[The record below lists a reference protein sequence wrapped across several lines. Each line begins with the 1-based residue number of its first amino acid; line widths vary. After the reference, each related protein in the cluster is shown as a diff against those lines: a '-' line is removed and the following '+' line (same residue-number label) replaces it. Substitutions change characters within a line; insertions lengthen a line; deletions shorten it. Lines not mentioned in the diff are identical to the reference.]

1 MLPKLFD
8 LPGID
13 IPINSYGFMIMIGFL
28 LGTWISAR
36 RGKSIG
42 LNPDIVL
49 DVAII
54 AMIFGIIG
62 AKINFLLQYPNEFPA
77 LQGKN
82 SVFDFGD
89 GGYRWLG
96 AVLLGPVPYLFWWW
110 RAKSDDKL
118 QLYSWKNGVLLGL
131 TLLFAFVGARAMFL
145 WEHSGE
151 YDWRVFKTWQ
161 SGFVWYGGLIL
172 GVPAGLGYAR
182 MRNQSIPKVGDV
194 TAPNIMLGLGFGRIG
209 CFLNGCC
216 YGSTVK
222 ESFFL
227 AIKYP
232 KYAYD
237 NVAQLF
243 ASQPKYG
250 TVTTS
255 PYADQDKLGQLPADA
270 THSLPLHPAQLY
282 ETVACFAMFF
292 LLSWYWKKKRK
303 HDGET
308 LLLMV
313 VVYGIW
319 RFFAEFLR
327 SDPGRETFGALGMT
341 YSQTLSI
348 VGVVVAGIWFYLL
361 RTKPVA
367 PAGPA
372 APEAP
377 APAK

>member
-13 IPINSYGFMIMIGFL
+13 VPINSYGFMIMIGFL

-36 RGKSIG
+36 RGKTLG

-62 AKINFLLQYPNEFPA
+62 SKVNYLLQYPNEFPPV
-77 LQGKN
+77 QGKG

-89 GGYRWLG
+89 GGYRWFG
-96 AVLLGPVPYLFWWW
+96 ALLLGPIPYLFWWW
-110 RAKSDDKL
+110 RAKSEEKL
-118 QLYSWKNGVLLGL
+118 TLYSWKNGVLLGL
-131 TLLFAFVGARAMFL
+131 TLLFAFIGARAFFL
-145 WEHSGE
+145 WENSAT
-151 YDWRVFKTWQ
+151 YDWRVFKSWQ

-172 GVPAGLGYAR
+172 GVPAGLGYAK
-182 MRNQSIPKVGDV
+182 MRNQSVPQVADV

-216 YGSTVK
+216 YGSVK
-222 ESFFL
+222 ENFFL

-237 NVAQLF
+237 NLADVF
-243 ASQPKYG
+243 SKNPEK
-250 TVTTS
+250 TTIVTS
-255 PYADQDKLGQLPADA
+255 PYADQVRAKLIEDNE
-270 THSLPLHPAQLY
+270 THTTWLHPAQLY

-308 LLLMV
+308 ILLMV

-327 SDPGRETFGALGMT
+327 SDPGRETFGAVGMT
-341 YSQTLSI
+341 YSQTLS
-348 VGVVVAGIWFYLL
+348 VVAVVVAGIWFYLL
-361 RTKPVA
+361 RTKPA
-367 PAGPA
+367 APA
-372 APEAP
+372 APQAP